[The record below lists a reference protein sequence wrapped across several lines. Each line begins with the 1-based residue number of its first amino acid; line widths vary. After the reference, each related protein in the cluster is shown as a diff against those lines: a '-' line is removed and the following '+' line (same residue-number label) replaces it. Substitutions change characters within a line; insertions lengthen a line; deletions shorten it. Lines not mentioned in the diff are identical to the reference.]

1 MITSGYKAQNAET
14 LSAFA
19 EADFDATIVVPDHFH
34 YSPPPCS
41 PRRSLT
47 RIPWMTTSAQR

>member
-47 RIPWMTTSAQR
+47 LIPWMTTSAQR